1 MELKDAI
8 INRHS
13 IRGFTN
19 QSVSKE
25 VLEDILK
32 TAGYAVSS
40 KNTQPWQYAVI
51 TGEVLKKIGEENVAQ
66 QRNGDGFDVPDTVY
80 EGVYRTRQID
90 VAKKLFTAM
99 EIGRE
104 DKEKRDWWM
113 ERGFRFFDAPVAII
127 LYVDANMDNGIT
139 RFDVGAVTQLI
150 TVAAMEHG
158 LVTCVAYQA
167 VMYEKALRKHL
178 GLGDDKKFIVG
189 VAIGYADPD
198 FAANA
203 VLTGREEVS
212 TLAQFY
218 GF

>member
-25 VLEDILK
+25 VVEDILK

-66 QRNGDGFDVPDTVY
+66 LRNGDGFDVPDTVY

-139 RFDVGAVTQLI
+139 RFDVGAVTQLDLLI
-150 TVAAMEHG
+150 DVYIP
-158 LVTCVAYQA
+158 LVHTLDAKGKLKVYTRICDI
-167 VMYEKALRKHL
+167 
-178 GLGDDKKFIVG
+178 GDSSKGCHNTLLLV
-189 VAIGYADPD
+189 VH
-198 FAANA
+198 
-203 VLTGREEVS
+203 REE
-212 TLAQFY
+212 TGEAADQ
-218 GF
+218 